1 MKNKVIFLFC
11 LIIITQFLIILSFIK
26 KERAHAPLP
35 KPKIK
40 TTEKTKV
47 PVRLA
52 RIAIVLDDW
61 GYNLNNLS
69 ILKEISYPLTVAVL
83 PNLTYSNEVSVEAH
97 RLNKEIILHLPMEPQ
112 ASEKVRLEQDTVM
125 SGMSKDKII
134 AILNKGLINLSY
146 ASGVSNHMGS
156 KLTQDEA
163 AIRIIFEEI
172 KKKKLFFLDSMTS
185 KSVCKTIAKTIGVNF
200 AWRSV
205 FIDNILDEAYI
216 EQQIRLLVRK
226 AKLSGS
232 AIGIGHD
239 RRPTLAALKRL
250 MPEIEKAEGVK
261 FVFVSELAD

>member
-1 MKNKVIFLFC
+1 MKNKIFFLLCF
-11 LIIITQFLIILSFIK
+11 IIIAQAIVIISLIK
-26 KERAHAPLP
+26 KERGPAAP

-40 TTEKTKV
+40 TAEKAKD

-52 RIAIVLDDW
+52 KIAIVLDDW

-69 ILKEISYPLTVAVL
+69 ILKEIGYPLTVAVL

-185 KSVCKTIAKTIGVNF
+185 KSVCKTIAKTIGVSF

-205 FIDNILDEAYI
+205 FIDNILDEASI

-226 AKLSGS
+226 AKLRGS
-232 AIGIGHD
+232 AVGIGHD
-239 RRPTLAALKRL
+239 RRPTLAVLKRL